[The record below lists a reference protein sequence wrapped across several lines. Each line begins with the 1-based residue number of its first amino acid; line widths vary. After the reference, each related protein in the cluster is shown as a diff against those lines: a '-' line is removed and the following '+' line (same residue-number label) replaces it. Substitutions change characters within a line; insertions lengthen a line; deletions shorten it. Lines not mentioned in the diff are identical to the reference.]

1 MKLGQGQCKIVC
13 VLGKRWLLLGKNQ
26 DMEILIEKEY
36 LYASS
41 KGMPLFHVP
50 RHRKHLLS
58 VPPFYHPSPRKWQVL
73 RLLFSADLF
82 IIDKTHYNC
91 SPFSDKR

>member
-1 MKLGQGQCKIVC
+1 
-13 VLGKRWLLLGKNQ
+13 
-26 DMEILIEKEY
+26 
-36 LYASS
+36 
-41 KGMPLFHVP
+41 MPLFHVP

-58 VPPFYHPSPRKWQVL
+58 VPPFYYPSPRKWQVL